1 MDQLIPGRRR
11 AWPPAGVAA
20 AAAVVAVWLAVG
32 AVPAA
37 AADPVTF
44 GTPTAS
50 SKFGDG
56 IDFVQP
62 VSVSG
67 SIERVEVLLIT
78 PGSIGPEVEPV
89 ADRPTGTSSNLT
101 YHLDLSDGNTTPNT
115 PFTARWRVVGTD
127 GATVVGPAIQQVYVD
142 DRFHWKTLDGRVVR
156 VHWIQGDDAFGKRA
170 LKIGDDAVAAAAKLL
185 GVTETDPIDFFIY
198 ADDQAFYDALGP
210 ATRENVGGQ
219 AHPDTRTVF
228 ALIHPN
234 EIDAG
239 WVDIVVPHEL
249 THVVFQT
256 AVDNPYHDPPHW
268 LNEGLAVYLSAGYAD
283 SDRQQVRDAVRDGT
297 IIPLDGL
304 AGAFPTTQA
313 RFFLAYA
320 ESVSAVDRIVR
331 VSGRD
336 GLVNLIRSYHDGVS
350 DDEAFRA
357 ALGRSLA
364 DFQGDWLAELGA
376 TAPARTG
383 PRPAPAGPLPEGWT
397 GPQPNPSFE
406 VTGSLPPPA
415 PGAPRPGP
423 SGPDPLARFLIP
435 SFSIL
440 GLVVLAV
447 VLVVTSRRLRP
458 GRAGAEDQ
466 PPAGWN
472 RLYGRPADPAVPDE
486 PADGAVPWHLP
497 QPDDE
502 GEGVG
507 RPDRDNGPPVEPP
520 HSQR

>member
-1 MDQLIPGRRR
+1 MSVKRRP
-11 AWPPAGVAA
+11 WFAGIA
-20 AAAVVAVWLAVG
+20 AAAVVGLWLAVG
-32 AVPAA
+32 VAPVAA
-37 AADPVTF
+37 AEPVSF
-44 GTPTAS
+44 GAPTAS

-62 VSVSG
+62 VTVTG
-67 SIERVEVLLIT
+67 SIERVEILLAM
-78 PGSIGPEVEPV
+78 PGSIGPDVEPV
-89 ADRPTGTSSNLT
+89 ADRPSGASAELT
-101 YHLDLSDGNTTPNT
+101 YHLDLSGGNTTPNT
-115 PFTARWRVVGTD
+115 TFTARWRVVGTD
-127 GATVVGPAIQQVYVD
+127 GTIVVGPALRRVYAD
-142 DRFHWKTLDGRVVR
+142 DRFDWKTLDGKVVR
-156 VHWIQGDDAFGKRA
+156 VHWTQGDQAFGKRA
-170 LKIGDDAVAAAAKLL
+170 LKIGDDAVAAASKLL
-185 GVTETDPIDFFIY
+185 GVTETEPIDLFVY

-228 ALIHPN
+228 ALIKPG

-239 WVDIVVPHEL
+239 WVEIVVPHEL

-268 LNEGLAVYLSAGYAD
+268 LNEGQAVYLSAGYAD
-283 SDRQQVRDAVRDGT
+283 SDRQQVRDAARDGT

-304 AGAFPTTQA
+304 AGAFPTTRD

-331 VSGRD
+331 VSGREA
-336 GLVNLIRSYHDGVS
+336 LVKLIRSYHDGVS
-350 DDEAFRA
+350 DDEAFQA
-357 ALGRSLA
+357 AVGRSLA
-364 DFQGDWLAELGA
+364 DFQGDWLAELGT
-376 TAPARTG
+376 TAPGKTG

-423 SGPDPLARFLIP
+423 SSPDPLARFLIP
-435 SFSIL
+435 SFSVL
-440 GLVVLAV
+440 GLVVLVV
-447 VLVVTSRRLRP
+447 VLVVTSRRVR
-458 GRAGAEDQ
+458 RNGAAAVDG

-472 RLYGRPADPAVPDE
+472 RLYGRPTVRDE
-486 PADGAVPWHLP
+486 PPEGSVAWHLP
-497 QPDDE
+497 RPDDDDE
-502 GEGVG
+502 VG
-507 RPDRDNGPPVEPP
+507 GGSEREDEPPVEPP